1 MAVKESEKTY
11 IECRIFILG
20 DRNVGKKSFINR
32 LLNLPSTSDIRDF
45 EAEKEFNKKIEEL
58 TKKIEEEEEFIR
70 QSEEEKFRHF
80 KNKNDS
86 VTLGNTSSMNKK
98 INQIS
103 ESKDKAN
110 SQING
115 KENKKSK
122 KIIEAGYKIN
132 FLPSKIAKSKIYHR
146 PPLPEFPSKLFN
158 IFKIKMLFKPYYITP
173 AEDLLYDSNPKDD
186 EDSDYEFEKEYRL
199 NIKGMKK
206 DINKIM
212 DLKKTVIDIDKLSG
226 YTIYI
231 YHIFLFIYDMT
242 NYSSFETLMK
252 YFERFE
258 SKYDI
263 TNDETII
270 PCIIGNK
277 KDKNIL
283 FNEEQNKTF
292 TEFVNKYN
300 LKYYEISTKPFY
312 NFSKF
317 YSQLIIDNF
326 SPMHATFQENNFKEE
341 LRKIIENKSNFSKAI
356 RSSLS
361 SIEKNPGPEYDLNIF
376 SFNSM
381 KELRDALINKKTRFY
396 RKIFANKQGPVINYS
411 RSTRDILNTDN
422 KDKKSV
428 MYISSGG
435 ILNKPITGYTFG
447 TVNGRLNLVKS
458 RRDLI
463 KERNKDLIESIEG
476 DCVLNIKNMEINIK
490 PENYFDEAS
499 ARKNFIQSKR
509 IIERRE
515 KLEKIEKMHQTNL
528 EKIAAEKEA
537 QKNSIIPSLRRS
549 SSTPD
554 VIALTNENK
563 ERYYDVVFG
572 KNKEYLNKF
581 NKRRLEIE
589 KEKIREEKERIK
601 LLDEE
606 REKQR
611 KKEIEKEKEKK
622 KENRR
627 REKFRLRMNTSK
639 SKSTFDIQTL
649 DEKPNYPI
657 IKDEFEILLEKNMKR
672 NNTIRE
678 FKPRF
683 EEIKKEKINNPYNDQ
698 EIWKKWETN
707 KEIISRKG
715 RLKKFLDS
723 RKAKELNHKLNVKK
737 IEKQIDEIQQI
748 RREIIMEKGYED
760 PLKIKQINY
769 SQVEESGP
777 KYTIKGRNMP
787 RKKENSD
794 DTNTFLFGQDKDVID
809 YIKNVQMN
817 RPLPNINYVKPNL
830 PSVVFS
836 KAERFLNYN
845 KSFEGSDDLFKDGNF
860 APKTQENFNIKG
872 TFSKDEKRSLEKKEK
887 SPSPCEYNIKSSF
900 EIIVEK
906 GKLVSDI
913 RRKLNKNKY
922 YETENRK
929 KYTISKRSNKKGEET
944 SKNEN

>member
-1 MAVKESEKTY
+1 
-11 IECRIFILG
+11 
-20 DRNVGKKSFINR
+20 
-32 LLNLPSTSDIRDF
+32 
-45 EAEKEFNKKIEEL
+45 
-58 TKKIEEEEEFIR
+58 
-70 QSEEEKFRHF
+70 
-80 KNKNDS
+80 
-86 VTLGNTSSMNKK
+86 
-98 INQIS
+98 
-103 ESKDKAN
+103 
-110 SQING
+110 
-115 KENKKSK
+115 
-122 KIIEAGYKIN
+122 
-132 FLPSKIAKSKIYHR
+132 
-146 PPLPEFPSKLFN
+146 
-158 IFKIKMLFKPYYITP
+158 
-173 AEDLLYDSNPKDD
+173 
-186 EDSDYEFEKEYRL
+186 
-199 NIKGMKK
+199 MKK

-509 IIERRE
+509 IFERRE

-554 VIALTNENK
+554 VIALTNETK
-563 ERYYDVVFG
+563 ERYYEVVFG

-611 KKEIEKEKEKK
+611 KIEIKKELEKK

-887 SPSPCEYNIKSSF
+887 SPSPCEYKIKSSF

>member
-1 MAVKESEKTY
+1 M
-11 IECRIFILG
+11 
-20 DRNVGKKSFINR
+20 
-32 LLNLPSTSDIRDF
+32 
-45 EAEKEFNKKIEEL
+45 
-58 TKKIEEEEEFIR
+58 
-70 QSEEEKFRHF
+70 KF
-80 KNKNDS
+80 
-86 VTLGNTSSMNKK
+86 
-98 INQIS
+98 
-103 ESKDKAN
+103 
-110 SQING
+110 
-115 KENKKSK
+115 
-122 KIIEAGYKIN
+122 
-132 FLPSKIAKSKIYHR
+132 
-146 PPLPEFPSKLFN
+146 
-158 IFKIKMLFKPYYITP
+158 
-173 AEDLLYDSNPKDD
+173 
-186 EDSDYEFEKEYRL
+186 
-199 NIKGMKK
+199 
-206 DINKIM
+206 
-212 DLKKTVIDIDKLSG
+212 
-226 YTIYI
+226 
-231 YHIFLFIYDMT
+231 
-242 NYSSFETLMK
+242 
-252 YFERFE
+252 
-258 SKYDI
+258 
-263 TNDETII
+263 
-270 PCIIGNK
+270 
-277 KDKNIL
+277 
-283 FNEEQNKTF
+283 
-292 TEFVNKYN
+292 
-300 LKYYEISTKPFY
+300 STKPFY

-341 LRKIIENKSNFSKAI
+341 LRKIIENKSNFSKAT

-422 KDKKSV
+422 KEKKSV

-476 DCVLNIKNMEINIK
+476 DCVLNIKNMDINIK

-509 IIERRE
+509 IFERRE
-515 KLEKIEKMHQTNL
+515 KLEKIEKMHQSNL

-563 ERYYDVVFG
+563 ERYYEVVFG

-611 KKEIEKEKEKK
+611 KIEIKKELEKK

-887 SPSPCEYNIKSSF
+887 SPSPCEYKIKSSF

>member
-1 MAVKESEKTY
+1 
-11 IECRIFILG
+11 
-20 DRNVGKKSFINR
+20 
-32 LLNLPSTSDIRDF
+32 
-45 EAEKEFNKKIEEL
+45 
-58 TKKIEEEEEFIR
+58 
-70 QSEEEKFRHF
+70 
-80 KNKNDS
+80 
-86 VTLGNTSSMNKK
+86 
-98 INQIS
+98 
-103 ESKDKAN
+103 
-110 SQING
+110 
-115 KENKKSK
+115 
-122 KIIEAGYKIN
+122 
-132 FLPSKIAKSKIYHR
+132 
-146 PPLPEFPSKLFN
+146 
-158 IFKIKMLFKPYYITP
+158 
-173 AEDLLYDSNPKDD
+173 
-186 EDSDYEFEKEYRL
+186 
-199 NIKGMKK
+199 
-206 DINKIM
+206 
-212 DLKKTVIDIDKLSG
+212 
-226 YTIYI
+226 
-231 YHIFLFIYDMT
+231 
-242 NYSSFETLMK
+242 
-252 YFERFE
+252 
-258 SKYDI
+258 
-263 TNDETII
+263 
-270 PCIIGNK
+270 
-277 KDKNIL
+277 
-283 FNEEQNKTF
+283 
-292 TEFVNKYN
+292 
-300 LKYYEISTKPFY
+300 
-312 NFSKF
+312 
-317 YSQLIIDNF
+317 
-326 SPMHATFQENNFKEE
+326 
-341 LRKIIENKSNFSKAI
+341 
-356 RSSLS
+356 
-361 SIEKNPGPEYDLNIF
+361 
-376 SFNSM
+376 M

-611 KKEIEKEKEKK
+611 KIEIKKELEKKKRKIEIKKELEKK

-672 NNTIRE
+672 KNTIRE

-794 DTNTFLFGQDKDVID
+794 DTNTFLFGQDKEVID

-887 SPSPCEYNIKSSF
+887 SPSPCEYKIKSSF

>member
-1 MAVKESEKTY
+1 
-11 IECRIFILG
+11 
-20 DRNVGKKSFINR
+20 
-32 LLNLPSTSDIRDF
+32 
-45 EAEKEFNKKIEEL
+45 
-58 TKKIEEEEEFIR
+58 
-70 QSEEEKFRHF
+70 
-80 KNKNDS
+80 
-86 VTLGNTSSMNKK
+86 
-98 INQIS
+98 
-103 ESKDKAN
+103 
-110 SQING
+110 
-115 KENKKSK
+115 
-122 KIIEAGYKIN
+122 
-132 FLPSKIAKSKIYHR
+132 
-146 PPLPEFPSKLFN
+146 
-158 IFKIKMLFKPYYITP
+158 
-173 AEDLLYDSNPKDD
+173 
-186 EDSDYEFEKEYRL
+186 
-199 NIKGMKK
+199 
-206 DINKIM
+206 
-212 DLKKTVIDIDKLSG
+212 
-226 YTIYI
+226 
-231 YHIFLFIYDMT
+231 
-242 NYSSFETLMK
+242 MK

-422 KDKKSV
+422 KEKKSV

-509 IIERRE
+509 IFERRE
-515 KLEKIEKMHQTNL
+515 KLEKIEKMHQTNI

-554 VIALTNENK
+554 VIALTNETK
-563 ERYYDVVFG
+563 ERYYEVVFG

-611 KKEIEKEKEKK
+611 KKEREKELEKK

-887 SPSPCEYNIKSSF
+887 SPSPCEYKIKSSF